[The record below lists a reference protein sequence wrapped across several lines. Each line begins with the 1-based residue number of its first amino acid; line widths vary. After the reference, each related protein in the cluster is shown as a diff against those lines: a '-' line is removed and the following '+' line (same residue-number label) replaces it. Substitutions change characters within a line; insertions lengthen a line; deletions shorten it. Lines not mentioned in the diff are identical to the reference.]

1 MSRNHPHNHPYHY
14 QIVIYF
20 ISKWYIWLVFQ
31 NISTIQLL
39 MHYASCHVWG
49 DVFSYSFLTY
59 IFCTKI
65 LFAYLFVSTFEP
77 MNPKNC
83 VNLNILPN
91 ENIKTSKQT
100 PKLCGQCKNLISWPI
115 SHILSSLQ
123 KPPKTIKKHDW
134 GIEDAPLSL
143 NKYCKKK
150 SQKQQIQQVSNLLY
164 VVWYWNH

>member
-65 LFAYLFVSTFEP
+65 LFAYLCVSTFEP

-91 ENIKTSKQT
+91 ENIKTIWFLD
-100 PKLCGQCKNLISWPI
+100 PFRISWAPCKSPKRPSKNMI
-115 SHILSSLQ
+115 EELRMPPYPSTNTVKRRVKSNRYTTSVKTCYCVIL
-123 KPPKTIKKHDW
+123 
-134 GIEDAPLSL
+134 
-143 NKYCKKK
+143 
-150 SQKQQIQQVSNLLY
+150 
-164 VVWYWNH
+164 